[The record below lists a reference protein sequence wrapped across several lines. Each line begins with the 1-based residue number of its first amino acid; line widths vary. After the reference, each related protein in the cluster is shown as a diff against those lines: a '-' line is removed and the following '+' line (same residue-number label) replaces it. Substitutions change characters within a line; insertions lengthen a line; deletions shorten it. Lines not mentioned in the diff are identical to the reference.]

1 MRAAAAEDAL
11 PDGPFTV
18 EDAERRGIGRNAVA
32 RLALDGKLDR
42 LARGLYQRVDSEP
55 SDTALAEAALRAPN
69 ATICL
74 ATALA
79 RHGLVDYIPSRI
91 DLALPRGQHR
101 PATHAPISWHA
112 FDVATFH
119 VGRTRVDVEG
129 TDLQV
134 GLYSAERSIVDA
146 FRLQHVEGYEL
157 AIEALRT
164 WLRRPGAHP
173 VDLLQVAEQIPRATR
188 AIRNALV
195 HLA

>member
-32 RLALDGKLDR
+32 RLALDGKLHR
-42 LARGLYQRVDSEP
+42 LARGLYQRFDSEP
-55 SDTALAEAALRAPN
+55 SETALADAARRAPN
-69 ATICL
+69 TTICL

-101 PATHAPISWHA
+101 PATHAPINWHS
-112 FDVATFH
+112 FDVVTFH
-119 VGRTRVDVEG
+119 VGRTRIDLDG
-129 TDLQV
+129 TDFQV

-157 AIEALRT
+157 AIDDLRT
-164 WLRRPGAHP
+164 
-173 VDLLQVAEQIPRATR
+173 
-188 AIRNALV
+188 
-195 HLA
+195 